1 MKMRF
6 LTACAALVGFVLQP
20 APVQAG
26 EAYIGG
32 QVIGTVSD
40 NNFGGFNSAGF
51 FSNNDSVDETL
62 AGIALTFGL
71 RDQLKLGNMA
81 ITPEIEAAWYQNYNI
96 TSASFPGLPNPAFF
110 YRSKV
115 KTGRLGLNLWTPF
128 YADGLWRAE
137 GGAGFGVL
145 YRDFKTNDNVV
156 GGSDDDFALYG
167 KLGVRLLRQVG
178 QRGKLTLG
186 ASYIASSKT
195 NISLTGIGSGIPAG
209 NLSVKTNGPEI
220 SIGYQLSLGNF
231 GN

>member
-1 MKMRF
+1 MRLHF
-6 LTACAALVGFVLQP
+6 LTACAALLGIAIQT

-32 QVIGTVSD
+32 QVLGAISYND
-40 NNFGGFNSAGF
+40 FGGINTLGRFG
-51 FSNNDSVDETL
+51 NNDSVNETL

-96 TSASFPGLPNPAFF
+96 TSASFPGRPTPMFF

-137 GGAGFGVL
+137 AGAGFGVL

-186 ASYIASSKT
+186 ANYIASSRT
-195 NISLTGIGSGIPAG
+195 NISLAGIGSGIPAG